1 MLSQSLDGI
10 DPKKFTTLEEI
21 KEAYDQLC
29 KEEKIVDERLE
40 WNIGNRHR
48 LEARL
53 SQLAHL
59 VPTLQIVQADAR
71 KLENTISFTCQLA
84 NNVSA
89 KVRELDIAKGR
100 VSEVQKRVGDLLD
113 LEGCAGGVATALSQE
128 DYEKAAGHIHR
139 FLSMDEI
146 VLRHSADSAN
156 KGENFETWFERL
168 KNAESKLREIINQNF
183 DEAVRR
189 EDEASIERFFK
200 LFPLINKHEEG
211 LAKFTNYLCSKI
223 RAKSEKNLSLAKQIG
238 PRDKRAH
245 IIWADTITLL
255 FEEIAPPGRLCIVVE
270 LLQEECD
277 RIANGIISNMQ
288 TQRKL
293 SNILSTVQ
301 EALRMS
307 NMALSSNPSKDQ
319 IKPSTPDPRDL
330 DTLLGEL
337 TLMNARAELYL
348 RFLRRRIT
356 ADYESSIEDKHL
368 RKQKIEM
375 FETKLSRSQLV
386 CDMAVVIGNY
396 TILEQFYLNESFR
409 KAVTLDSGEG
419 QNQTSSLVDDA
430 FYIIKKSVRRAIA
443 SSSVDGVCAMLN
455 HSVDLLE
462 RQLAAGFHQTLRKG
476 FPVQGYLDLT
486 QAYSVF
492 QTSIQ
497 SGKISSTTTDSDSSR
512 QIFLTALNNAEI
524 SCRHVNSLQN
534 SLKETIESAMKDLS
548 PTDSAKL
555 ESCLSDLKATSGRF
569 RSVVDFGLSQLQATA
584 IKPKVKPWVD
594 TFTTISHD
602 ITEEELSAYE
612 ANDPFSQQ
620 LMVQIDGLLGSFIP
634 LLTTEN
640 HKSLV
645 EILVKEVASQ
655 LEKAVF
661 KSTFNRFGGLQFD
674 REVRA
679 IAGYLS
685 QVSEWSV
692 REQLARLTQM
702 ATLLNLENLSEVSE
716 YSTCTTWRLTPT
728 EMKKTL
734 QLRMDFK
741 YEDIQRLKL

>member
-128 DYEKAAGHIHR
+128 DYEKAAGHIYR
-139 FLSMDEI
+139 FLSMDET

-200 LFPLINKHEEG
+200 LFPLLNKHEEG

-255 FEEIAPPGRLCIVVE
+255 FEEIARVIEIRQPIIETYYWRLCIVVE

-293 SNILSTVQ
+293 NNILSTVQ

-307 NMALSSNPSKDQ
+307 NMAMSSNSSKDQ

-330 DTLLGEL
+330 DTLS
-337 TLMNARAELYL
+337 
-348 RFLRRRIT
+348 RR

-375 FETKLSRSQLV
+375 FETKLSRSQVV

-409 KAVTLDSGEG
+409 KAVALDSGEG

-486 QAYSVF
+486 Q
-492 QTSIQ
+492 
-497 SGKISSTTTDSDSSR
+497 
-512 QIFLTALNNAEI
+512 TALNNAEI

-534 SLKETIESAMKDLS
+534 SLRETIDSAMKDLS